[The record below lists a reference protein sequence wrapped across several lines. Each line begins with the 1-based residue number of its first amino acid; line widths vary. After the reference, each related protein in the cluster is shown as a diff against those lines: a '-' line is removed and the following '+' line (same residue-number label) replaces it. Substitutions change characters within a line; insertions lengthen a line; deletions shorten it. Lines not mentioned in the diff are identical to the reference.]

1 MVVVSSTINIRDQQ
15 WDFEG
20 NSHVFVV
27 CRFFVLSSSLFGHFW
42 INHGPGQHLSIG
54 FSSKDQVPS
63 RLRIIL
69 RSGKYSV
76 PLWSKT

>member
-42 INHGPGQHLSIG
+42 INHGPLDHFLEFFGTD
-54 FSSKDQVPS
+54 FESSGITFMSRVQVN
-63 RLRIIL
+63 
-69 RSGKYSV
+69 
-76 PLWSKT
+76 